1 MTIPIQLER
10 YYRERGIYPAAGPD
24 FKCRHVADCRPNG
37 MRFTP
42 LGATLSSKWRDT
54 FTPGHS
60 AMVGR
65 YYEKASPRILFVALD
80 LGTVLLDEDRDYNYV
95 RPESRGP
102 AAIRKNH
109 ERMVSLVLAEKS
121 RAQRPTLRR
130 TNQLAKALLCGLP
143 GISEKP
149 EGDFMRFCARANA
162 VKCCMNKEN
171 RAQAP
176 KRLYTNCREYLRK
189 EIEILSP
196 DIIISQ
202 GEMVKDAMEF
212 AFSTS
217 SEWAQEQTVTLRDGK
232 EAAWFPSYHPSSYG
246 PYKKQEGERNRFVKT
261 TRARVNKLIRG

>member
-80 LGTVLLDEDRDYNYV
+80 LGTVLLDEDRDYSYV

-109 ERMVSLVLAEKS
+109 ERMVSLVLAG
-121 RAQRPTLRR
+121 
-130 TNQLAKALLCGLP
+130 KAELSARLCGARINWRKP
-143 GISEKP
+143 CFAACPEFRRNQGAISC
-149 EGDFMRFCARANA
+149 DF
-162 VKCCMNKEN
+162 
-171 RAQAP
+171 AP
-176 KRLYTNCREYLRK
+176 APT
-189 EIEILSP
+189 P
-196 DIIISQ
+196 
-202 GEMVKDAMEF
+202 
-212 AFSTS
+212 
-217 SEWAQEQTVTLRDGK
+217 
-232 EAAWFPSYHPSSYG
+232 
-246 PYKKQEGERNRFVKT
+246 
-261 TRARVNKLIRG
+261 